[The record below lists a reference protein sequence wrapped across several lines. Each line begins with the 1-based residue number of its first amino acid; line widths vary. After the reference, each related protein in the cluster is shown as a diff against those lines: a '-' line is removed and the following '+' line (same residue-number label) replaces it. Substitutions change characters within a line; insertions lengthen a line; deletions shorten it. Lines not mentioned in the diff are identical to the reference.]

1 MSSYSFTRKYGLLF
15 IQSYIHRIWCVFLLV
30 TAGGIVVSAQNTG
43 SLSGYVRDARSGEPL
58 IGAAV
63 AIENTPLGAITD
75 LDGFYQI
82 DNIPTQTYQVSASY
96 LGYEKDTRFNVIVR
110 SAGNPALN
118 FDLQEAVEQLN
129 EVVVSASS
137 REDMVT
143 PLSSQTLS
151 AVEIA
156 TYPGGNNDIAKVV
169 QSLPG
174 VAGSVGGFRNDI
186 IIRGGAPNENVY
198 YLDGIEIPNINH
210 FSTQGSA
217 GGPVGL
223 INVSFVEQ
231 VDLSTSAFDARYDNP
246 LSGVVQFD
254 QRIGNSRRFRSNIR
268 VSASE
273 TALTLEGP
281 LFKGSQENSNT
292 TFLISGRRSYLQFLF
307 KVIGLPI
314 LPDYWDYQYKINHK
328 IDEYN
333 DISLIGVGS
342 IDDFSVNE
350 LEEFDPEQQST
361 LDQVPIIKQWSTTAG
376 ISWNRR
382 LKDGSGSMRTSLS
395 TNVLNNRFS
404 QFTDNLNETGLYFSN
419 DSRESEVKFRHEQS
433 RYWGDWILS
442 AGLVLQRA
450 NYDNE
455 TINLVNDLNFNS
467 AINFWRYGFFAQA
480 SRSVLNNRMDIS
492 LGVRSDANSFTGED
506 QQLLRTLSPR
516 LSLSYA
522 LDPAKKWRLNG
533 SVGRYFKIPPYTI
546 LGFRDNQGKL
556 VNRNTR
562 YIQSD
567 HLVAGLEYQL
577 NPSAR
582 ITLEGFFKQY
592 NNYPVS
598 IQDQVSLA
606 NKGGG
611 FEVFGSEAVTSEGKG
626 RTYGLEFLF
635 QQQYTKNFYGI
646 LAYTL
651 FKSEFSAGGENY
663 LPSLWDSRQLITFT
677 GGYKFKRNWEV
688 SLRYRYAG
696 PSPFVPVNEE
706 ATLENYPAIIL
717 DYSRLGSQRL
727 AAFNQADIR
736 VDKKFN
742 FKKVALDVYLEFQ
755 NAFNQNLPS
764 EPQYG
769 LDRDETGNVISP
781 NALVII
787 EQENSSLL
795 PIIGL
800 VLDF

>member
-1 MSSYSFTRKYGLLF
+1 MSSCSFVGKYPFPFSQIF
-15 IQSYIHRIWCVFLLV
+15 IIRIWSVLLLL
-30 TAGGIVVSAQNTG
+30 TAGGLMLSAQNSG
-43 SLSGYVRDARSGEPL
+43 SLSGYVRDARSGEAL

-63 AIENTPLGAITD
+63 AIENTQLGAITD
-75 LDGFYQI
+75 LDGYYQI

-96 LGYEKDTRFNVIVR
+96 LGYEKETRFNVIIR

-254 QRIGNSRRFRSNIR
+254 QRIGNPRRFRTNVR

-281 LFKGSQENSNT
+281 LFKGDRENSNT
-292 TFLISGRRSYLQFLF
+292 TFLVSGRRSYLQFLF

-342 IDDFSVNE
+342 IDDFSVNAPD
-350 LEEFDPEQQST
+350 EFDPEQQAT

-382 LKDGSGSMRTSLS
+382 LKDGSGSMRTSMS
-395 TNVLNNRFS
+395 TNILNNRFS
-404 QFTDNLNETGLYFSN
+404 QFTDNLNETGLYFAN
-419 DSRESEVKFRHEQS
+419 DSRESEVKLRHEQS
-433 RYWGDWILS
+433 RYFGEWILS

-450 NYDNE
+450 AYDNE
-455 TINLVNDLNFNS
+455 TVNLVDDLNFNS
-467 AINFWRYGFFAQA
+467 AIDFWRYGFFAQA
-480 SRSVLNNRMDIS
+480 SRSVLNNRMDLS
-492 LGVRSDANSFTGED
+492 FGVRSDANSFTEED
-506 QQLLRTLSPR
+506 NQLLRTLSPR
-516 LSLSYA
+516 FSFSYA
-522 LDPAKKWRLNG
+522 LDPAKQWRLNA

-546 LGFRDNQGKL
+546 LGFRDNQGRL
-556 VNRNTR
+556 INRNAR

-567 HLVAGLEYQL
+567 HLVAGLEYTL
-577 NPSAR
+577 NSSAR
-582 ITLEGFFKQY
+582 ITLEGFFKRY
-592 NNYPVS
+592 DHYPVS
-598 IQDQVSLA
+598 ILDQVSLA

-611 FEVFGSEAVTSEGKG
+611 FEVFGSEAVSSDGKG

-651 FKSEFSAGGENY
+651 FKSEFSAGGDNY

-688 SLRYRYAG
+688 SLRYRFAG
-696 PSPFVPVNEE
+696 PSPFVPVNET

-717 DYSRLGSQRL
+717 DYNRLGSERL
-727 AAFNQADIR
+727 TAFNQADIR

-769 LDRDETGNVISP
+769 LDRDEMGNITSP
-781 NALVII
+781 NALIVI

>member
-1 MSSYSFTRKYGLLF
+1 MASNLYLPNPVFPVILRKFSRFG
-15 IQSYIHRIWCVFLLV
+15 CTV
-30 TAGGIVVSAQNTG
+30 IVVALCLNFLAAQNTG

-58 IGAAV
+58 IGAAI
-63 AIENTPLGAITD
+63 AIEDTELGAVTD
-75 LDGFYQI
+75 IDGFYQI
-82 DNIPTQTYQVSASY
+82 DNIPTQTYQVTASY
-96 LGYEKDTRFNVIVR
+96 LGYEKQSRFNVIIR
-110 SAGNPALN
+110 SAGNPSLN
-118 FDLQEAVEQLN
+118 FNLQEAVEQLN

-254 QRIGNSRRFRSNIR
+254 QRIGNPRRFRTNIR

-281 LFKGSQENSNT
+281 LFKGEQENSNT
-292 TFLISGRRSYLQFLF
+292 TFLVSGRRSYLQFLF
-307 KVIGLPI
+307 KAIGLPI

-342 IDDFSVNE
+342 IDDFSVNAPD
-350 LEEFDPEQQST
+350 EFDVEQQAT
-361 LDQVPIIKQWSTTAG
+361 LDQVPIIRQWSTTAG

-395 TNVLNNRFS
+395 TNVLNNGFER
-404 QFTDNLNETGLYFSN
+404 FTDNLNETGLYFSN
-419 DSRESEVKFRHEQS
+419 DSRESEVKFRHEQT
-433 RYWGDWILS
+433 RYWGDWILT
-442 AGLVLQRA
+442 AGMVAQRA
-450 NYDNE
+450 QYTNN
-455 TINLVNDLNFNS
+455 TLNLVNELQFESSIDL
-467 AINFWRYGFFAQA
+467 WRYGFFAQA
-480 SRSVLNNRMDIS
+480 SRSFLNNRLDLS
-492 LGVRSDANSFTGED
+492 LGVRTDANTFTTEE
-506 QQLLRTLSPR
+506 QQLIRTLSPR
-516 LSLSYA
+516 FAVSYA
-522 LDPAKKWRLNG
+522 LDPAKRWRLNA
-533 SVGRYFKIPPYTI
+533 SIGRYFKIPPYTV
-546 LGFRDNQGKL
+546 LGFRDNQGAL
-556 VNRNTR
+556 SNRDAR
-562 YIQSD
+562 YIRSD

-577 NPSAR
+577 NASAR
-582 ITLEGFFKQY
+582 ITLEGFYKKY
-592 NNYPVS
+592 RNYPVS
-598 IQDQVSLA
+598 VLDQVSLA

-611 FEVFGSEAVTSEGKG
+611 FEVFGSELVTSSGKG
-626 RTYGLEFLF
+626 RTYGVEFLF
-635 QQQYTKNFYGI
+635 QQQFTKNFYGI
-646 LAYTL
+646 LAYTF
-651 FKSEFSAGGENY
+651 FKSEFSADGDNF
-663 LPSLWDSRQLITFT
+663 LPSLWDSRHLATFT
-677 GGYKFKRNWEV
+677 GGYKFKRNWEL

-696 PSPFVPVNEE
+696 PSPYVPVNETE
-706 ATLENYPAIIL
+706 TLENYPAIVL

-727 AAFNQADIR
+727 TSFNQADIR
-736 VDKKFN
+736 IDKKFN

-755 NAFNQNLPS
+755 NAFNQNLPQ

-769 LDRDETGNVISP
+769 LDRDESGNVISP
-781 NALVII
+781 NRLVVI
-787 EQENSSLL
+787 EQSNSSLL